1 MRTRLL
7 SALFLLSALTACN
20 SAGGSSS
27 APVASTVPPAGD
39 YASLPPGVSPQNFK
53 LPSGAGCS
61 ASVARWK
68 AIQDN
73 DLNTGHVSQSVY
85 DQIAKEID
93 QAGAAC
99 QAGRDSEAESLVR
112 ASRARHGYPAG

>member
-1 MRTRLL
+1 MR
-7 SALFLLSALTACN
+7 AVPLFLAFAVPLALAACN
-20 SAGGSSS
+20 SAGTS
-27 APVASTVPPAGD
+27 APVASTAPPPGA
-39 YASLPPGVSPQNFK
+39 YANLPAGVSPPGFR

-61 ASVARWK
+61 ADVARWK

-85 DQIAKEID
+85 DQIAKDIA
-93 QAGAAC
+93 QASAAC
-99 QAGRDSEAESLVR
+99 QAGRDAEGQSIIR